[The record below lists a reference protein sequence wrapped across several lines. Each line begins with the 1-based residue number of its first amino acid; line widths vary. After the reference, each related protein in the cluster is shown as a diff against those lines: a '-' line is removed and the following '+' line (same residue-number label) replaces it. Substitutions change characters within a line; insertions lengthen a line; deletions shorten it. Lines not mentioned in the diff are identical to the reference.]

1 MSKFQ
6 VGDKVVLF
14 NSISCEFEQDEVFGV
29 LYVPVPKEG
38 VEQHHDKG
46 VAWQLLAGEVEVREQ
61 CQTLQ
66 HQIVDAEVLFE
77 SEDECKAFYRKFF
90 VE

>member
-14 NSISCEFEQDEVFGV
+14 NSISCQFEQDEVFGV
-29 LYVPVPKEG
+29 LFVPVAKEG
-38 VEQHHDKG
+38 VEQHRGNG
-46 VAWQLLAGEVEVREQ
+46 VAWQLLNGEVEVREQ

-77 SEDECKAFYRKFF
+77 SEDECKKFYKKFF
-90 VE
+90 E